1 MLLVVILANGLL
13 QNIVQPFAMGAALD
27 LHPLA
32 VLVLTIGAGCLFGMI
47 GLVLA
52 APLASA
58 VVHISR
64 DLARARVRGRAGGG
78 RRSCHSAPTRH
89 A

>member
-1 MLLVVILANGLL
+1 
-13 QNIVQPFAMGAALD
+13 MGAALD

-32 VLVLTIGAGCLFGMI
+32 VLILTIGAGCLFGMI

-64 DLARARVRGRAGGG
+64 DLARARVAAAKEDDGAVTVAD
-78 RRSCHSAPTRH
+78 AP

>member
-1 MLLVVILANGLL
+1 
-13 QNIVQPFAMGAALD
+13 
-27 LHPLA
+27 
-32 VLVLTIGAGCLFGMI
+32 MI

-64 DLARARVRGRAGGG
+64 DLARARVAAAQADDGGVVAD
-78 RRSCHSAPTRH
+78 AP

>member
-1 MLLVVILANGLL
+1 MKGELKILGVAHGLL
-13 QNIVQPFAMGAALD
+13 L
-27 LHPLA
+27 
-32 VLVLTIGAGCLFGMI
+32 

-58 VVHISR
+58 AVHISR
-64 DLARARVRGRAGGG
+64 DLARARVAAAQAEDGGVPV
-78 RRSCHSAPTRH
+78 ADP